1 MLRAVAE
8 SAPTEVAEGEIEIS
22 ARVRAWFD
30 LE

>member
-1 MLRAVAE
+1 MFADAAE
-8 SAPTEVAEGEIEIS
+8 AAPTEIAEGEIEIS